1 MSYRNTFVS
10 HLSFDDGIFSIELR
24 DPKKGAKKTRKI
36 IESLIM
42 FEDNNITDRRIKK
55 TKKDK
60 IIIEYTLS
68 SLSSGL
74 SLGDSFSKLF
84 SDNSFG

>member
-10 HLSFDDGIFSIELR
+10 HLSFGDEIFSVELS

-36 IESLIM
+36 IEELIT